1 MTKIL
6 FQVKRT
12 SLWNKASEELK
23 KHQEFVTK
31 VKQSLPDFLKDPYGD
46 PFVSDEMREFTL
58 NLGDSDN
65 ENEEDIDPA
74 DEEEIEQ
81 IKSALEEE
89 DGSSKIFSQTSQ
101 QPPVP
106 ADLQTDSSPSKKK
119 RPGRPS
125 KKLKKDSSNET
136 TTVVNGGLEENMV
149 SSSSTEPRTASIGV
163 QTPSKLL
170 KDLLANKTTISKEE
184 LRQIKDKV
192 CSYL

>member
-1 MTKIL
+1 
-6 FQVKRT
+6 
-12 SLWNKASEELK
+12 
-23 KHQEFVTK
+23 
-31 VKQSLPDFLKDPYGD
+31 
-46 PFVSDEMREFTL
+46 MREFTV

-65 ENEEDIDPA
+65 ENEEDIDAA

-125 KKLKKDSSNET
+125 KKLKKDSNNE

-149 SSSSTEPRTASIGV
+149 SSSSQEPRTASIGV

-192 CSYL
+192 RSLNITHQ

>member
-1 MTKIL
+1 
-6 FQVKRT
+6 
-12 SLWNKASEELK
+12 
-23 KHQEFVTK
+23 
-31 VKQSLPDFLKDPYGD
+31 
-46 PFVSDEMREFTL
+46 MREFTV

-65 ENEEDIDPA
+65 ENEEDIDAA

-125 KKLKKDSSNET
+125 KKLKKDSNNE

-149 SSSSTEPRTASIGV
+149 SSSSQEPRTASIGV

-192 CSYL
+192 RSLSLINVRSNLRLFLEKIWINLVCHLF

>member
-1 MTKIL
+1 
-6 FQVKRT
+6 
-12 SLWNKASEELK
+12 
-23 KHQEFVTK
+23 
-31 VKQSLPDFLKDPYGD
+31 
-46 PFVSDEMREFTL
+46 MREFTL

-65 ENEEDIDPA
+65 ENEEDIDAA

-125 KKLKKDSSNET
+125 KKLKKDSNNE

-149 SSSSTEPRTASIGV
+149 SSSSQEPRTASIGV

-192 CSYL
+192 RSLSLINDRVNLRLFSDIIWISLTSFFNCLFNYFEIV

>member
-1 MTKIL
+1 
-6 FQVKRT
+6 
-12 SLWNKASEELK
+12 
-23 KHQEFVTK
+23 
-31 VKQSLPDFLKDPYGD
+31 
-46 PFVSDEMREFTL
+46 MREFTV

-65 ENEEDIDPA
+65 ENEEDIDAA

-125 KKLKKDSSNET
+125 KKLKKDSNNE

-149 SSSSTEPRTASIGV
+149 SSSSQEPRTASIGV

-192 CSYL
+192 RSLSLIKSRDNLRLFWGKIST

>member
-1 MTKIL
+1 
-6 FQVKRT
+6 
-12 SLWNKASEELK
+12 
-23 KHQEFVTK
+23 
-31 VKQSLPDFLKDPYGD
+31 
-46 PFVSDEMREFTL
+46 MREFTL

-65 ENEEDIDPA
+65 ENEEDIDAA

-125 KKLKKDSSNET
+125 KKLKKDSNNE

-149 SSSSTEPRTASIGV
+149 SSSSQEPRTASIGV

-192 CSYL
+192 RSLSLINDRVNLRLFSDIIWISLTSFFNCLFNYFKIV